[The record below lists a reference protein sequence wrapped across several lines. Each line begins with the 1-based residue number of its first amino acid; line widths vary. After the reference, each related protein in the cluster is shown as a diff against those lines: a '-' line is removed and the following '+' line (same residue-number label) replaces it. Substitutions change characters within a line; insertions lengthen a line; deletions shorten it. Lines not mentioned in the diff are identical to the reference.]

1 MVCKALPGCC
11 CCLRCVAAV
20 SNSGSKL
27 LCTTANLPSTR
38 HCQPTLITLGQII
51 FYRNILDKNLDICEN
66 IHSFTFMLGMLHIKH
81 EPICAKILYQQDIK
95 TMVPTSPGGG
105 GWWWLECL
113 CSWLCVVAGLN
124 LEIAES
130 CSPGRGRPPGPPQ
143 LDEFL
148 REVCG
153 RQLAAAAVTAAPSR
167 AAAAKKQDGPHQ
179 PAHSAEEGC
188 KLETRHGRGVQLLDN
203 GSFYFILH
211 SNVNVAESFTF
222 CTAFALFVHVSL
234 VGK

>member
-1 MVCKALPGCC
+1 MA
-11 CCLRCVAAV
+11 
-20 SNSGSKL
+20 
-27 LCTTANLPSTR
+27 
-38 HCQPTLITLGQII
+38 
-51 FYRNILDKNLDICEN
+51 
-66 IHSFTFMLGMLHIKH
+66 
-81 EPICAKILYQQDIK
+81 
-95 TMVPTSPGGG
+95 GG
-105 GWWWLECL
+105 GWSVCVAGW
-113 CSWLCVVAGLN
+113 CVVAGLN

-188 KLETRHGRGVQLLDN
+188 KLETRHGRGVQLLENVRFD
-203 GSFYFILH
+203 FILH
-211 SNVNVAESFTF
+211 SNGNVGESYCFCFVRSCQFSRKIAISYLHEWIF
-222 CTAFALFVHVSL
+222 CTHSS
-234 VGK
+234 

>member
-1 MVCKALPGCC
+1 
-11 CCLRCVAAV
+11 
-20 SNSGSKL
+20 
-27 LCTTANLPSTR
+27 
-38 HCQPTLITLGQII
+38 
-51 FYRNILDKNLDICEN
+51 
-66 IHSFTFMLGMLHIKH
+66 MLGMLHIKH

-95 TMVPTSPGGG
+95 TMVPRSPGDG
-105 GWWWLECL
+105 GWSVCVAGW
-113 CSWLCVVAGLN
+113 CVVAGLN

-188 KLETRHGRGVQLLDN
+188 KLESRQ
-203 GSFYFILH
+203 
-211 SNVNVAESFTF
+211 
-222 CTAFALFVHVSL
+222 
-234 VGK
+234 

>member
-1 MVCKALPGCC
+1 MNQSVQKYFISKI
-11 CCLRCVAAV
+11 LRPWSPDLLVVVADGGWCVCVAGCV
-20 SNSGSKL
+20 S
-27 LCTTANLPSTR
+27 T
-38 HCQPTLITLGQII
+38 
-51 FYRNILDKNLDICEN
+51 
-66 IHSFTFMLGMLHIKH
+66 
-81 EPICAKILYQQDIK
+81 
-95 TMVPTSPGGG
+95 
-105 GWWWLECL
+105 
-113 CSWLCVVAGLN
+113 VAGLN

-188 KLETRHGRGVQLLDN
+188 KLESRHGRGVQLLENASSDFILQSSGN
-203 GSFYFILH
+203 VGESFY
-211 SNVNVAESFTF
+211 
-222 CTAFALFVHVSL
+222 TAFALFVHVSISYL
-234 VGK
+234 HE

>member
-1 MVCKALPGCC
+1 M
-11 CCLRCVAAV
+11 
-20 SNSGSKL
+20 
-27 LCTTANLPSTR
+27 
-38 HCQPTLITLGQII
+38 
-51 FYRNILDKNLDICEN
+51 
-66 IHSFTFMLGMLHIKH
+66 
-81 EPICAKILYQQDIK
+81 
-95 TMVPTSPGGG
+95 
-105 GWWWLECL
+105 
-113 CSWLCVVAGLN
+113 AGLN

-188 KLETRHGRGVQLLDN
+188 KQESRHGRGVQLLE
-203 GSFYFILH
+203 
-211 SNVNVAESFTF
+211 NVRFGLSIMPMGMVVNLSH
-222 CTAFALFVHVSL
+222 FVLL
-234 VGK
+234 VLCSIM

>member
-1 MVCKALPGCC
+1 M
-11 CCLRCVAAV
+11 
-20 SNSGSKL
+20 
-27 LCTTANLPSTR
+27 
-38 HCQPTLITLGQII
+38 
-51 FYRNILDKNLDICEN
+51 
-66 IHSFTFMLGMLHIKH
+66 HSSTFMLGILHIQR
-81 EPICAKILYQQDIK
+81 EQICAKILYQQDIE

-153 RQLAAAAVTAAPSR
+153 RQLAAAAVTAGPSR

-188 KLETRHGRGVQLLDN
+188 KLESRHGRGVQAYFN
-203 GSFYFILH
+203 VSFDFIPH
-211 SNVNVAESFTF
+211 SNGKTTFTF
-222 CTAFALFVHVSL
+222 CTACALFVHVSL
-234 VGK
+234 VGE

>member
-1 MVCKALPGCC
+1 MQKYFI
-11 CCLRCVAAV
+11 
-20 SNSGSKL
+20 S
-27 LCTTANLPSTR
+27 
-38 HCQPTLITLGQII
+38 
-51 FYRNILDKNLDICEN
+51 
-66 IHSFTFMLGMLHIKH
+66 
-81 EPICAKILYQQDIK
+81 KILRPWSSHLL
-95 TMVPTSPGGG
+95 VVVAGG
-105 GWWWLECL
+105 GWSVCVAGW
-113 CSWLCVVAGLN
+113 CVVAGLN

-188 KLETRHGRGVQLLDN
+188 KLESRHGRGVQAYFN
-203 GSFYFILH
+203 VSFDFILH
-211 SNVNVAESFTF
+211 SKTTFTF
-222 CTAFALFVHVSL
+222 CTACALFVHVSL
-234 VGK
+234 VGE

>member
-1 MVCKALPGCC
+1 MQKYFISKI
-11 CCLRCVAAV
+11 LRPWSPHLLVVVADGGWSVCVAGCV
-20 SNSGSKL
+20 S
-27 LCTTANLPSTR
+27 T
-38 HCQPTLITLGQII
+38 
-51 FYRNILDKNLDICEN
+51 
-66 IHSFTFMLGMLHIKH
+66 
-81 EPICAKILYQQDIK
+81 
-95 TMVPTSPGGG
+95 
-105 GWWWLECL
+105 
-113 CSWLCVVAGLN
+113 VAGLN

-188 KLETRHGRGVQLLDN
+188 KLESRHGRGVQLLENVSID
-203 GSFYFILH
+203 FILH

-222 CTAFALFVHVSL
+222 CTAFALFVHVSF

>member
-1 MVCKALPGCC
+1 MQKYFISKILKPWSPDLLVVVADGGWSV
-11 CCLRCVAAV
+11 CVAGCV
-20 SNSGSKL
+20 S
-27 LCTTANLPSTR
+27 T
-38 HCQPTLITLGQII
+38 
-51 FYRNILDKNLDICEN
+51 
-66 IHSFTFMLGMLHIKH
+66 
-81 EPICAKILYQQDIK
+81 
-95 TMVPTSPGGG
+95 
-105 GWWWLECL
+105 
-113 CSWLCVVAGLN
+113 VAGLN

-188 KLETRHGRGVQLLDN
+188 KLESRHGRGVQAYFN
-203 GSFYFILH
+203 VSFDFILH
-211 SNVNVAESFTF
+211 SNGKTTFTF
-222 CTAFALFVHVSL
+222 CTACALFVHVSL
-234 VGK
+234 VGEWLSDIYTNGFCTYFS